1 MAVNNTSAEGKN
13 VTNADQA
20 GALQTSPVPSPE
32 PCRDGRGNTRP
43 SSKAW
48 AVDRSPSSGEA
59 AAEVR
64 STKAPQAVGGRA
76 MTMPSP
82 LHREELVC
90 LAKAAEWVRS
100 RTGRKTHVST
110 LHRWAL
116 RGCGGRKLE
125 TLLIGRER
133 MTSKEALGRFF
144 EVRAGDI
151 ETSQSVCSRHEQPA
165 SKAKVAR
172 DVSELHQR
180 LYGNC
185 EENPG

>member
-1 MAVNNTSAEGKN
+1 
-13 VTNADQA
+13 
-20 GALQTSPVPSPE
+20 
-32 PCRDGRGNTRP
+32 
-43 SSKAW
+43 
-48 AVDRSPSSGEA
+48 
-59 AAEVR
+59 
-64 STKAPQAVGGRA
+64 